1 MTGEFKDDRECP
13 DCIRVAELLPWFIQ
27 GNLPDE
33 DRIYVAR
40 HLMTCPSCVAEL
52 KECLAISTAVR
63 REVRKL
69 DAQKI
74 QKRRESAGTSEP
86 GISSSSTFET
96 VQDLSEDNLAKAA
109 WTGARTGEAVVPR
122 APRYEAWSAAVQII
136 DAASNF
142 VGILK
147 PIVRLLRLPE
157 SFVDLRAMVER
168 WERKSVRRLVRVLE
182 GGLAAL

>member
-1 MTGEFKDDRECP
+1 MTGEFKNDRECP

-40 HLMTCPSCVAEL
+40 HLTICPACVAEL
-52 KECLAISTAVR
+52 KECLAIRTAVR
-63 REVRKL
+63 REVMKL
-69 DAQKI
+69 DAQEI
-74 QKRRESAGTSEP
+74 QKGWEFAGTSKP

-96 VQDLSEDNLAKAA
+96 VQDLSEDNLGKAA
-109 WTGARTGEAVVPR
+109 GTGARTGGAVVPG

-147 PIVRLLRLPE
+147 PVARLLRLPE
-157 SFVDLRAMVER
+157 SLVDMRAMVER
-168 WERKSVRRLVRVLE
+168 WERKSVRRLVSVLE